1 MLCKLAWGNVRRA
14 GKDYLVYLLTL
25 TLAVTVFYAFNT
37 ISIQVDFVSM
47 EEGLSQLLGGIFS
60 GLTFFLAAIMG
71 FLMVYAN
78 GFIMKRRKKEFGL
91 YQVLGMSRQLLGGI
105 FSGLTFFLAAIMG
118 FLMVYANGFI
128 MKRRKKEFGLY
139 QVLGMSR
146 GQVARVMALE
156 TAIVSGAA
164 LVLGIA
170 LGVGFSQLMT
180 FFTAS
185 IFKTQI
191 ADFHFFFSMQA
202 LSLTVGCLFVIF
214 LVTLAFNLL
223 VVGRTK
229 IIDLMSASRLNEAIK
244 TRSPL
249 LSAVVFVLGTVL
261 IGVAYFRL
269 LRDGM
274 PVDTPVGEMDEAM
287 NQLALTTGIV
297 VVGTILFFFG
307 LSGFLLK
314 ALQGAKGLYWRGL
327 NMFTLRQLSAKV
339 NTVSFSMAMIS
350 MFLFLAITSVT
361 SGMSIANVMIT
372 SVERN
377 NPADYSRV
385 VIYYGEDLMSASRL
399 NEAIKTRSP
408 LLSAVVFVLGT
419 VLIGVAYFR
428 LLRDGMPVDT
438 PVGEMDE
445 AMNQLAL
452 TTGIV
457 VVGTILFFFGLSGF
471 LLKALQGA
479 KGLYWR
485 GLNMFTLRQL
495 SAKVNTVSFSMAMIS
510 MFLFLAITSVTSGMS
525 IANVMITSVERNNPA
540 DYSRVVIYYGERTLA
555 NSQDSDHPMAI
566 AEKPFDIVEA
576 SGNDEVNA
584 ELPNA
589 EPYDLDGILGER
601 VQVEAY
607 DSTPRG
613 ETEPVISL
621 NQLCEAVDMP
631 LPVGTESSN
640 SNVLG
645 LQVMKESDYNRY
657 RAFRGLGAVDLGLD
671 GYLLTSDMGETVNKV
686 YDAAMAEGVVLDIA
700 GVKLHPCAD
709 EVDEG
714 ASTFTNSTMGSNS
727 GTVIVPDY
735 LVEKAGLPLYT
746 SYLLGNYR
754 KGLSYEET
762 EGYVREPRMWSE
774 LLDANGNE
782 VALWGMDYTRI
793 EAFESTNTMNGLISY
808 LAIYIGFV
816 LVIACAAILTIQHL
830 SGVSDSAK
838 NCRILSELGTSRHEI
853 MRSMLA
859 QQAVFFL
866 FPLVV
871 GVAHSL
877 VALHVV
883 IEIVALFGGISIGMT
898 VAATCAIFLLCYG
911 GYFAVTYFMSKGI
924 VSDAIRVRH
933 AH

>member
-47 EEGLSQLLGGIFS
+47 EEGLS
-60 GLTFFLAAIMG
+60 
-71 FLMVYAN
+71 
-78 GFIMKRRKKEFGL
+78 
-91 YQVLGMSRQLLGGI
+91 QLLGGI

-229 IIDLMSASRLNEAIK
+229 IIDLMSASRQNEAIK

-287 NQLALTTGIV
+287 NQFALTTGIV

-339 NTVSFSMAMIS
+339 NTVSFSMAMIA
-350 MFLFLAITSVT
+350 MILFLAITSVT
-361 SGMSIANVMIT
+361 SGMSIANVM
-372 SVERN
+372 N
-377 NPADYSRV
+377 
-385 VIYYGEDLMSASRL
+385 
-399 NEAIKTRSP
+399 
-408 LLSAVVFVLGT
+408 
-419 VLIGVAYFR
+419 
-428 LLRDGMPVDT
+428 
-438 PVGEMDE
+438 
-445 AMNQLAL
+445 
-452 TTGIV
+452 
-457 VVGTILFFFGLSGF
+457 
-471 LLKALQGA
+471 
-479 KGLYWR
+479 
-485 GLNMFTLRQL
+485 
-495 SAKVNTVSFSMAMIS
+495 
-510 MFLFLAITSVTSGMS
+510 
-525 IANVMITSVERNNPA
+525 TSVERNNPA

>member
-47 EEGLSQLLGGIFS
+47 EEGLS
-60 GLTFFLAAIMG
+60 
-71 FLMVYAN
+71 
-78 GFIMKRRKKEFGL
+78 
-91 YQVLGMSRQLLGGI
+91 QLLGGI

-202 LSLTVGCLFVIF
+202 LSLTVACLFVIF

-229 IIDLMSASRLNEAIK
+229 IIDLMSASRQNEAIK

-287 NQLALTTGIV
+287 NQFALTTGIV

-350 MFLFLAITSVT
+350 MI
-361 SGMSIANVMIT
+361 
-372 SVERN
+372 
-377 NPADYSRV
+377 
-385 VIYYGEDLMSASRL
+385 
-399 NEAIKTRSP
+399 
-408 LLSAVVFVLGT
+408 
-419 VLIGVAYFR
+419 
-428 LLRDGMPVDT
+428 
-438 PVGEMDE
+438 
-445 AMNQLAL
+445 
-452 TTGIV
+452 
-457 VVGTILFFFGLSGF
+457 
-471 LLKALQGA
+471 
-479 KGLYWR
+479 
-485 GLNMFTLRQL
+485 
-495 SAKVNTVSFSMAMIS
+495 
-510 MFLFLAITSVTSGMS
+510 LFLAITSVTSGMS

-613 ETEPVISL
+613 ETEPVVSL

-686 YDAAMAEGVVLDIA
+686 YDAVMSEGVELDIA

-714 ASTFTNSTMGSNS
+714 VSTFTNSTMGSNS

-883 IEIVALFGGISIGMT
+883 IEIVALFGGISIGVT

-924 VSDAIRVRH
+924 VSDAIRARH

>member
-91 YQVLGMSRQLLGGI
+91 YQVLGMSR
-105 FSGLTFFLAAIMG
+105 
-118 FLMVYANGFI
+118 
-128 MKRRKKEFGLY
+128 
-139 QVLGMSR
+139 

-164 LVLGIA
+164 LVLGI
-170 LGVGFSQLMT
+170 LFGVGVSQLMT

-229 IIDLMSASRLNEAIK
+229 IIDLMSASRQNEAIK

-269 LRDGM
+269 LRGGM

-287 NQLALTTGIV
+287 NQFALTTGIV
-297 VVGTILFFFG
+297 VVGTSLFFFG

-339 NTVSFSMAMIS
+339 NTVSFSMAMIA
-350 MFLFLAITSVT
+350 MILFLAITSVT
-361 SGMSIANVMIT
+361 SGMSIANVM
-372 SVERN
+372 N
-377 NPADYSRV
+377 
-385 VIYYGEDLMSASRL
+385 
-399 NEAIKTRSP
+399 
-408 LLSAVVFVLGT
+408 
-419 VLIGVAYFR
+419 
-428 LLRDGMPVDT
+428 
-438 PVGEMDE
+438 
-445 AMNQLAL
+445 
-452 TTGIV
+452 
-457 VVGTILFFFGLSGF
+457 
-471 LLKALQGA
+471 
-479 KGLYWR
+479 
-485 GLNMFTLRQL
+485 
-495 SAKVNTVSFSMAMIS
+495 
-510 MFLFLAITSVTSGMS
+510 
-525 IANVMITSVERNNPA
+525 TSVERNNPA

-762 EGYVREPRMWSE
+762 EGYVQEPRMWSE

-782 VALWGMDYTRI
+782 VALWGMDCTRI

-883 IEIVALFGGISIGMT
+883 IEIVALFGGISIGVT

-924 VSDAIRVRH
+924 VSDAIRARH

>member
-47 EEGLSQLLGGIFS
+47 EEGLS
-60 GLTFFLAAIMG
+60 
-71 FLMVYAN
+71 
-78 GFIMKRRKKEFGL
+78 
-91 YQVLGMSRQLLGGI
+91 QLLGGI

-229 IIDLMSASRLNEAIK
+229 IIDLMSASRQNEAIK

-287 NQLALTTGIV
+287 NQFALTTGIV

-339 NTVSFSMAMIS
+339 NTVSFSMAMIA
-350 MFLFLAITSVT
+350 MILFLAITSVT
-361 SGMSIANVMIT
+361 SGMSIANVM
-372 SVERN
+372 N
-377 NPADYSRV
+377 
-385 VIYYGEDLMSASRL
+385 
-399 NEAIKTRSP
+399 
-408 LLSAVVFVLGT
+408 
-419 VLIGVAYFR
+419 
-428 LLRDGMPVDT
+428 
-438 PVGEMDE
+438 
-445 AMNQLAL
+445 
-452 TTGIV
+452 
-457 VVGTILFFFGLSGF
+457 
-471 LLKALQGA
+471 
-479 KGLYWR
+479 
-485 GLNMFTLRQL
+485 
-495 SAKVNTVSFSMAMIS
+495 
-510 MFLFLAITSVTSGMS
+510 
-525 IANVMITSVERNNPA
+525 TSVERNNPA

-762 EGYVREPRMWSE
+762 EGYVREPRMWSA
-774 LLDANGNE
+774 LLDADGNE
-782 VALWGMDYTRI
+782 VALWGMEYTRI

>member
-78 GFIMKRRKKEFGL
+78 GFI
-91 YQVLGMSRQLLGGI
+91 V
-105 FSGLTFFLAAIMG
+105 
-118 FLMVYANGFI
+118 
-128 MKRRKKEFGLY
+128 KRRKKEFGLY

-229 IIDLMSASRLNEAIK
+229 IIDLMSASRQNEAIK

-287 NQLALTTGIV
+287 NQFALTTGIV

-339 NTVSFSMAMIS
+339 NTVSFSMAMIA
-350 MFLFLAITSVT
+350 MILFLAITSVT
-361 SGMSIANVMIT
+361 SGMSIANVM
-372 SVERN
+372 N
-377 NPADYSRV
+377 
-385 VIYYGEDLMSASRL
+385 
-399 NEAIKTRSP
+399 
-408 LLSAVVFVLGT
+408 
-419 VLIGVAYFR
+419 
-428 LLRDGMPVDT
+428 
-438 PVGEMDE
+438 
-445 AMNQLAL
+445 
-452 TTGIV
+452 
-457 VVGTILFFFGLSGF
+457 
-471 LLKALQGA
+471 
-479 KGLYWR
+479 
-485 GLNMFTLRQL
+485 
-495 SAKVNTVSFSMAMIS
+495 
-510 MFLFLAITSVTSGMS
+510 
-525 IANVMITSVERNNPA
+525 TSVERNNPA

-924 VSDAIRVRH
+924 VSDAIRARH

>member
-47 EEGLSQLLGGIFS
+47 EEGLS
-60 GLTFFLAAIMG
+60 
-71 FLMVYAN
+71 
-78 GFIMKRRKKEFGL
+78 
-91 YQVLGMSRQLLGGI
+91 QLLGGI

-202 LSLTVGCLFVIF
+202 LSLTVACLFVIF

-229 IIDLMSASRLNEAIK
+229 IIDLMSASRQNEAIK

-287 NQLALTTGIV
+287 NQFALTTGIV

-339 NTVSFSMAMIS
+339 NTVSFSMAMIA
-350 MFLFLAITSVT
+350 MILFLAITSVT
-361 SGMSIANVMIT
+361 SGMSIANVM
-372 SVERN
+372 N
-377 NPADYSRV
+377 
-385 VIYYGEDLMSASRL
+385 
-399 NEAIKTRSP
+399 
-408 LLSAVVFVLGT
+408 
-419 VLIGVAYFR
+419 
-428 LLRDGMPVDT
+428 
-438 PVGEMDE
+438 
-445 AMNQLAL
+445 
-452 TTGIV
+452 
-457 VVGTILFFFGLSGF
+457 
-471 LLKALQGA
+471 
-479 KGLYWR
+479 
-485 GLNMFTLRQL
+485 
-495 SAKVNTVSFSMAMIS
+495 
-510 MFLFLAITSVTSGMS
+510 
-525 IANVMITSVERNNPA
+525 TSVERNNPA

-762 EGYVREPRMWSE
+762 EGYVREPRMWSA
-774 LLDANGNE
+774 LLDADGNE
-782 VALWGMDYTRI
+782 VALWGMEYTRI

-924 VSDAIRVRH
+924 VSDAIHVRH

>member
-47 EEGLSQLLGGIFS
+47 EEGLS
-60 GLTFFLAAIMG
+60 
-71 FLMVYAN
+71 
-78 GFIMKRRKKEFGL
+78 
-91 YQVLGMSRQLLGGI
+91 QLLGGI

-229 IIDLMSASRLNEAIK
+229 II
-244 TRSPL
+244 
-249 LSAVVFVLGTVL
+249 
-261 IGVAYFRL
+261 
-269 LRDGM
+269 
-274 PVDTPVGEMDEAM
+274 
-287 NQLALTTGIV
+287 
-297 VVGTILFFFG
+297 
-307 LSGFLLK
+307 
-314 ALQGAKGLYWRGL
+314 
-327 NMFTLRQLSAKV
+327 
-339 NTVSFSMAMIS
+339 
-350 MFLFLAITSVT
+350 
-361 SGMSIANVMIT
+361 
-372 SVERN
+372 
-377 NPADYSRV
+377 
-385 VIYYGEDLMSASRL
+385 DLMSASRL

>member
-60 GLTFFLAAIMG
+60 GLTLFLAA
-71 FLMVYAN
+71 V
-78 GFIMKRRKKEFGL
+78 
-91 YQVLGMSRQLLGGI
+91 
-105 FSGLTFFLAAIMG
+105 MG

-229 IIDLMSASRLNEAIK
+229 IIDLMSASRQNEAIK

-287 NQLALTTGIV
+287 NQFALTTGIV

-339 NTVSFSMAMIS
+339 NTVSFSMAMIA
-350 MFLFLAITSVT
+350 MILFLAITSVT
-361 SGMSIANVMIT
+361 SGMSIANVM
-372 SVERN
+372 N
-377 NPADYSRV
+377 
-385 VIYYGEDLMSASRL
+385 
-399 NEAIKTRSP
+399 
-408 LLSAVVFVLGT
+408 
-419 VLIGVAYFR
+419 
-428 LLRDGMPVDT
+428 
-438 PVGEMDE
+438 
-445 AMNQLAL
+445 
-452 TTGIV
+452 
-457 VVGTILFFFGLSGF
+457 
-471 LLKALQGA
+471 
-479 KGLYWR
+479 
-485 GLNMFTLRQL
+485 
-495 SAKVNTVSFSMAMIS
+495 
-510 MFLFLAITSVTSGMS
+510 
-525 IANVMITSVERNNPA
+525 TSVERNNPA

-924 VSDAIRVRH
+924 VSDAIRARH

>member
-25 TLAVTVFYAFNT
+25 TLAVSVFYAFNT

-47 EEGLSQLLGGIFS
+47 EEALSQLLGGIFS
-60 GLTFFLAAIMG
+60 GLTFFLAA
-71 FLMVYAN
+71 V
-78 GFIMKRRKKEFGL
+78 
-91 YQVLGMSRQLLGGI
+91 
-105 FSGLTFFLAAIMG
+105 MG

-229 IIDLMSASRLNEAIK
+229 IIDLMSASRQNEAIK

-287 NQLALTTGIV
+287 NQFALTTGIV

-339 NTVSFSMAMIS
+339 NTVSFSMVMIAMI
-350 MFLFLAITSVT
+350 LFLAITSVT
-361 SGMSIANVMIT
+361 SGMSIANVM
-372 SVERN
+372 N
-377 NPADYSRV
+377 
-385 VIYYGEDLMSASRL
+385 
-399 NEAIKTRSP
+399 
-408 LLSAVVFVLGT
+408 
-419 VLIGVAYFR
+419 
-428 LLRDGMPVDT
+428 
-438 PVGEMDE
+438 
-445 AMNQLAL
+445 
-452 TTGIV
+452 
-457 VVGTILFFFGLSGF
+457 
-471 LLKALQGA
+471 
-479 KGLYWR
+479 
-485 GLNMFTLRQL
+485 
-495 SAKVNTVSFSMAMIS
+495 
-510 MFLFLAITSVTSGMS
+510 
-525 IANVMITSVERNNPA
+525 TSVERNNPA

-657 RAFRGLGAVDLGLD
+657 RAFRGLGAVDLGPD

-686 YDAAMAEGVVLDIA
+686 YDAVMSEGVELDIA

-762 EGYVREPRMWSE
+762 EGYVREPRMWSA
-774 LLDANGNE
+774 LLDADGNE
-782 VALWGMDYTRI
+782 VALWGMEYTRI

>member
-47 EEGLSQLLGGIFS
+47 EEGLS
-60 GLTFFLAAIMG
+60 
-71 FLMVYAN
+71 
-78 GFIMKRRKKEFGL
+78 
-91 YQVLGMSRQLLGGI
+91 QLLGGI

-229 IIDLMSASRLNEAIK
+229 IIDLMSASRQNEAIK

-287 NQLALTTGIV
+287 NQFALTTGIV

-339 NTVSFSMAMIS
+339 NTVSFSMAMIA
-350 MFLFLAITSVT
+350 MILFLAITSVT
-361 SGMSIANVMIT
+361 SGMSIANVM
-372 SVERN
+372 N
-377 NPADYSRV
+377 
-385 VIYYGEDLMSASRL
+385 
-399 NEAIKTRSP
+399 
-408 LLSAVVFVLGT
+408 
-419 VLIGVAYFR
+419 
-428 LLRDGMPVDT
+428 
-438 PVGEMDE
+438 
-445 AMNQLAL
+445 
-452 TTGIV
+452 
-457 VVGTILFFFGLSGF
+457 
-471 LLKALQGA
+471 
-479 KGLYWR
+479 
-485 GLNMFTLRQL
+485 
-495 SAKVNTVSFSMAMIS
+495 
-510 MFLFLAITSVTSGMS
+510 
-525 IANVMITSVERNNPA
+525 TSVERNNPA

-621 NQLCEAVDMP
+621 NQLCEAIDMP

-883 IEIVALFGGISIGMT
+883 IEIVALFGGISIGVT

-924 VSDAIRVRH
+924 VSDAIRARH